1 VLVPLAD
8 LPKVTQPLA
17 AAMPSRW
24 AFEGMVVPEAQ
35 ARPRI
40 RLSHP
45 AAPHPES
52 HTEAEPRRR
61 VPVVLTAGGQRR
73 FILPGRQRI
82 ADALE
87 DAAAKAEQE
96 MKKAQADGERKAAA
110 MKREME
116 AQAERK
122 TAEMRRLMEEKMQE
136 SQREFERKSAE
147 MNAAV
152 QERVQEKVTGRIKTQ
167 MEEANKSVEDKLR
180 EIQDGM
186 EAERKKMNDTLE
198 KLGAAGDRAIV
209 PAAAPRADGEI
220 DMAERFFARK
230 TWRAPP
236 PLPLAVLA
244 AMIAAGIVATGIV
257 LRRRDITGR

>member
-1 VLVPLAD
+1 
-8 LPKVTQPLA
+8 
-17 AAMPSRW
+17 MPSRW
-24 AFEGMVVPEAQ
+24 AFEGMVVPEAE

-40 RLSHP
+40 RLPHP
-45 AAPHPES
+45 GASHPES
-52 HTEAEPRRR
+52 HTEAPPRRR

-87 DAAAKAEQE
+87 SAAAKAEQE
-96 MKKAQADGERKAAA
+96 MRKAQADAERKAAA

-116 AQAERK
+116 AEAERK
-122 TAEMRRLMEEKMQE
+122 TAEMRRQMEAKMQE

-147 MNAAV
+147 MNAAI
-152 QERVQEKVTGRIKTQ
+152 QEKVTGQIKAQ

-180 EIQDGM
+180 GIQDGM

-198 KLGAAGDRAIV
+198 KLGAAGDRAVV

-230 TWRAPP
+230 SWRAPP
-236 PLPLAVLA
+236 LVPLGVLA
-244 AMIAAGIVATGIV
+244 GMVVAGIVATGV
-257 LRRRDITGR
+257 MLRRRDVTGR